1 MKPRISLWLVAV
13 SLLLVCALA
22 LAGFFKWR
30 SSRAYDAAGLVKTLP
45 RNGSA
50 IVYLD
55 FGALRTAGLLD
66 ALTGSKTKEESD
78 YRRFV
83 QDSGF
88 DYRSDLEAVAV
99 AFVDGNTYATARG
112 TFQWKRLADY
122 ARASGGSCTNDVC
135 QMPASQPGRF
145 ISFYMLRSNVMALA
159 VSPDRHGVDVISP
172 PQGDPVFRSF
182 EPVALS
188 APGSAFE
195 KTGVLPAGAQ
205 AFLSPLSKARRVN
218 FYAGSVAGDKT
229 KLALRLDAECTSAE
243 AAQDLARQLQSTT
256 QLLKNMLAREKMT
269 PSPADLSGLLVSGA
283 FVATDVHV
291 AGSWPLDRRF
301 VEGLLSGAG
310 E

>member
-1 MKPRISLWLVAV
+1 VKPRTSLWLTAVAI
-13 SLLLVCALA
+13 LLLVAGGIG
-22 LAGFFKWR
+22 GFFKWR
-30 SSRAYDAAGLVKTLP
+30 SSRAYDAAGLVETLP

-55 FGALRTAGLLD
+55 FAALRAAGLLD
-66 ALTGSKTKEESD
+66 ALTGSKSKEESD

-83 QDSGF
+83 EDSGF

-112 TFQWKRLADY
+112 RFQWKRLADY
-122 ARASGGSCTNDVC
+122 ARASGGSCANDIC

-145 ISFYMLRSNVMALA
+145 ISFYLLRSNVMALA

-172 PQGDPVFRSF
+172 PQGDPVFRSSD
-182 EPVALS
+182 PVVIS

-218 FYAGSVAGDKT
+218 FYAGSAAGDKT
-229 KLALRLDAECTSAE
+229 KLALRLDAECASAE
-243 AAQDLARQLQSTT
+243 AAQELARQLQSTT
-256 QLLKNMLAREKMT
+256 QLLKNMLAREKMK
-269 PSPADLSGLLVSGA
+269 PSPEDLSGLLVSGA

-291 AGSWPLDRRF
+291 AGSWPLERKF
-301 VEGLLSGAG
+301 VDGLLSGAG